1 MCAKRIV
8 IECDLTKQEYDPDET
23 VTITFKH
30 KGKARG
36 RSYDLSAAAA
46 AKLEQQLVGG
56 PKLNA
61 EWGFYAQTESV
72 TRQGRP
78 RPARTVGDLDT
89 ESGEAEKT
97 IADKKAEL
105 REAGVIPA
113 DAANKPQEAEVSEVT
128 EIVGGKKD
136 CLHMNKG
143 RIQTTLR
150 DGKRFIFRLCTECRA
165 RIPEMPLATKAAYL
179 DGKVNKADD
188 VNIREL

>member
-1 MCAKRIV
+1 MAKRV
-8 IECDLTKQEYDPDET
+8 VQECDLTKQEYDPDET

-56 PKLNA
+56 PKLTE
-61 EWGFYAQTESV
+61 EWGFYAAQPAASQA
-72 TRQGRP
+72 RGP
-78 RPARTVGDLDT
+78 RPARTVGDLDRDPN
-89 ESGEAEKT
+89 EAERT
-97 IADKKAEL
+97 IAEKKAEL

-113 DAANKPQEAEVSEVT
+113 DAAGKPQEAEVSEVT

>member
-1 MCAKRIV
+1 MAKRTI

-23 VTITFKH
+23 VTITFKQ
-30 KGKARG
+30 KNKARA
-36 RSYDLSAAAA
+36 RSYDLSPEAA

-56 PKLNA
+56 PKLTG
-61 EWGFYAQTESV
+61 EWGFFAQPAAS
-72 TRQGRP
+72 QGRGS

-89 ESGEAEKT
+89 DAVSAERT

-113 DAANKPQEAEVSEVT
+113 NVENKPQEAEVSEVT

>member
-1 MCAKRIV
+1 MKRTI

-23 VTITFKH
+23 VTITFKQ
-30 KGKARG
+30 KNKARA
-36 RSYDLSAAAA
+36 RSYDLSPEAAG
-46 AKLEQQLVGG
+46 KLEQQLVGG
-56 PKLNA
+56 PKLTR
-61 EWGFYAQTESV
+61 EWGFYAAQP
-72 TRQGRP
+72 QAGRGP

-89 ESGEAEKT
+89 DAISAERT

-113 DAANKPQEAEVSEVT
+113 DETSSKPQEAEVSEVT

-165 RIPEMPLATKAAYL
+165 RIPEMSKASRDAFIGGQL
-179 DGKVNKADD
+179 NKADD
-188 VNIREL
+188 INIRELER